1 MSAQLVCSVV
11 IPSYRS
17 AATIGACLT
26 GLLRQDFSQPHEI
39 IVVDS
44 SPDDTP
50 ARVRRDFP
58 QVQLIHLPQQTD
70 PALARNLGVKRA
82 RGDLLAFIDAD
93 CLAPPD
99 WLRRLCAIL
108 EQGYDGAG
116 GAIANANAESLVSWA
131 SYICEFREFLPRGV
145 TRGVRNLTLG
155 NAAYRRTAF
164 MAVGGFPFG
173 YFPQEDQVFH
183 HRFCR
188 RGFRLRLDPQVVV
201 AHFHRA
207 DRAAFLRHQH
217 HIGRANAQVVN
228 WLGLPGAF
236 LAEQPRLARVTLPLL
251 VAFRF
256 TRTLRAC
263 WWVEHALISRRPALL
278 WLIWQGMW
286 AWGRGFLEGAR
297 GPLAPL
303 ALAVEWPDADARD

>member
-1 MSAQLVCSVV
+1 VSAQPVCSVI

-17 AATIGACLT
+17 AATICACLT
-26 GLLRQDFSQPHEI
+26 ALLRQDFSQPYEI
-39 IVVDS
+39 IVIDS

-50 ARVRRDFP
+50 AFVRRDFP
-58 QVQLIHLPQQTD
+58 QVQLIHLTQQTD
-70 PALARNLGVKRA
+70 PALARNLGAKHG

-93 CLAPPD
+93 CIAPPD

-108 EQGYDGAG
+108 ERGYDGAG
-116 GAIANANAESLVSWA
+116 GAIANANGESLVSWA
-131 SYICEFREFLPRGV
+131 SYVCEFREFLPRG
-145 TRGVRNLTLG
+145 GVRDVCNLTLG
-155 NAAYRRTAF
+155 NAAYRRAAF
-164 MAVGGFPFG
+164 VAVGGFPSG

-183 HRFCR
+183 HHFCR
-188 RGFRLRLDPQVVV
+188 QGFRLCLDPQIVI

-207 DRAAFLRHQH
+207 DRAAFLQHQH
-217 HIGRANAQVVN
+217 HIGRANAQVVT
-228 WLGLPGAF
+228 WLGLPGAG
-236 LAEQPRLARVTLPLL
+236 LARQPRLARLTLPLL

-256 TRTLRAC
+256 TRTLRAY

-303 ALAVEWPDADARD
+303 ALAAE